1 MYGTLAN
8 TGVTSAG
15 LAGTAFAG
23 IWAGLLVA
31 TMLLA
36 LVAVVRLVPRKL
48 S

>member
-8 TGVTSAG
+8 TGVASAG

-23 IWAGLLVA
+23 LWAGLLVA
-31 TMLLA
+31 TVVLG
-36 LVAVVRLVPRKL
+36 LVTIARLVPRRE

>member
-8 TGVTSAG
+8 TGVAGAG

-23 IWAGLLVA
+23 IWAGLLVV
-31 TMLLA
+31 TLVLA
-36 LVAVVRLVPRKL
+36 LVTLARMVPRKL